1 MYIHTCVYSAS
12 LLSQK
17 LQGYIASY
25 REQESKGSTTHKKGL
40 MQDKLLLQLSCGK
53 DQPATK
59 LSGEETRIPSAFTNS
74 HSLSA
79 LIVQD
84 EMNGINALHSALEH
98 WNILNL

>member
-1 MYIHTCVYSAS
+1 MYIYSAS

-25 REQESKGSTTHKKGL
+25 RESRRVKAALYTHKKGL

-84 EMNGINALHSALEH
+84 EMNSINALHSALEH
-98 WNILNL
+98 WNFLNL